1 MSHRRLCLSATILL
15 SLALLFTACR
25 QEPELAVSA
34 AALGPDRAPR
44 PARVIPVRVQTAAL
58 SKPAEPCTNTF
69 IAHDLDHTTTAG
81 GIVKMYASNGAG
93 LGIGDLDGDGR
104 LDIVLANLTGGNTI
118 LWNEGNFHFRK
129 EILDDTP
136 SRSVNVVDVD
146 GDGWLD
152 IVFTHSTSAPTFW
165 HNAGKTAHAVHF
177 VQESLSGIDERSYAM
192 TWGDPRGD
200 GRLDAV
206 AGSYDVDLEQTYGF
220 QF

>member
-1 MSHRRLCLSATILL
+1 MILPILAGCGRTSEQVALAGALL
-15 SLALLFTACR
+15 S
-25 QEPELAVSA
+25 
-34 AALGPDRAPR
+34 DRAPR

-129 EILDDTP
+129 EILDDGP

-152 IVFTHSTSAPTFW
+152 IVFTHSTTAPTYW
-165 HNAGKTAHAVHF
+165 HNTGRRANGVHF
-177 VQESLSGIDERSYAM
+177 VQEPLPGIDERSYAM
-192 TWGDPRGD
+192 TWGDPHGA

-220 QF
+220 QFMHFRDGGG